1 MLFRIVICVI
11 LLLAGHKILAQDRP
25 VEDSEPAPNNSK
37 TASHYIG
44 IQANQLIRQLISF
57 GGNNS
62 AITNPYLLT
71 WSVNSKSNGAGF
83 STGLG
88 YSSVQTK
95 TTDQFITTTSKV
107 DDFAWRFGFE
117 KKSYLSRNWLL
128 SFGGDILIESNKAE
142 TTSSSGSVNNPTITT
157 TTKRSGFGP
166 RLSLNYQFH
175 HRLMIGTE
183 ASYYFKFIN
192 QKQKVTGNGSPNP
205 SSNDQDTHLRS
216 FTLTLPAVVFLI
228 MKF

>member
-1 MLFRIVICVI
+1 MVIRIVICVI
-11 LLLAGHKILAQDRP
+11 LLVIGHKIFAQERP

-37 TASHYIG
+37 TVSHYIG

-57 GGNNS
+57 GGNNT

-88 YSSVQTK
+88 YSSIQTK
-95 TTDQFITTTSKV
+95 TTDQFVSTTSKI
-107 DDFAWRFGFE
+107 DDFAWRVGFE

-128 SFGGDILIESNKAE
+128 SFGGDLLFESNKAE
-142 TTSSSGSVNNPTITT
+142 TISNSGTVPNPTVTT
-157 TTKRSGFGP
+157 TTNRSGFGP
-166 RLSLNYQFH
+166 RVSLNYQFH
-175 HRLMIGTE
+175 NRLMVGTE

-192 QKQKVTGNGSPNP
+192 QKQKVTGQNQPNTDTP
-205 SSNDQDTHLRS
+205 SHLRS
-216 FTLTLPAVVFLI
+216 FSFSLPAVIFLI